1 MYCKTYQP
9 NRDTYFILHLENR
22 IVRCNLSCL
31 TKFEKNETMSK
42 HTFWM
47 IIGCTVPLLLIFL
60 LPLFGI
66 TGNHSIFIF
75 IVFMFACHLLMPM
88 HHGGD
93 KHDGHK
99 EHSETDT
106 TANH

>member
-1 MYCKTYQP
+1 M
-9 NRDTYFILHLENR
+9 N
-22 IVRCNLSCL
+22 
-31 TKFEKNETMSK
+31 K

-66 TGNHSIFIF
+66 TGNYTFLIF
-75 IVFMFACHLLMPM
+75 IVVMFACHLLMP
-88 HHGGD
+88 HHGAH

-99 EHSETDT
+99 EHSETTKTD
-106 TANH
+106 NHESHQH